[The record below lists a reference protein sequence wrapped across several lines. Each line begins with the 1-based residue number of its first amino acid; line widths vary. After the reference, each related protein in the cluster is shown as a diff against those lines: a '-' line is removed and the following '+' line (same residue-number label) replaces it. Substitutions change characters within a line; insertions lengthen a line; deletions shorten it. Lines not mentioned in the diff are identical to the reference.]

1 MKCKKN
7 NIIKKLSAVLTA
19 SALLL
24 TGCSGAKSSTQTDQD
39 LTYTDMLFD
48 TVIKIQILDPADES
62 ILDGLKKLCEKYDTM
77 FSTTNT
83 DSELY
88 KLNHANG
95 QPFTVSSETANL
107 IQEGIHYSE
116 LSGGAFDL
124 TIEPVSALAEAAKAN
139 ASARANGKEVTVIG
153 ANGSDSSKTATANK
167 KMDEVAPEIIGLEYQ
182 SETKAEY
189 AKYFKIYHY
198 DQGITL
204 LEIDMNKKTGRKAAG
219 KKWKE
224 ASEISGL
231 NPAEQE
237 QAALYLNKVIK
248 YLIVPENV
256 EIPAGLDKEV
266 IVVRQP
272 ADHVY
277 AGSNKT
283 ISLMEE
289 LGQLDKVTTVGVKKN
304 KCKNETIKEK
314 MAEKE
319 VIYAGTSGKLNYKK
333 LVKNKCNLA
342 LLSSSVLPE
351 KRSSKKAAKKKM
363 TAYRK
368 MTEKMTLLQ
377 IPVIVDRAKD
387 EKGKDAQKEWEKVYQ
402 VILGC
407 DGQSAE

>member
-1 MKCKKN
+1 
-7 NIIKKLSAVLTA
+7 
-19 SALLL
+19 
-24 TGCSGAKSSTQTDQD
+24 
-39 LTYTDMLFD
+39 
-48 TVIKIQILDPADES
+48 
-62 ILDGLKKLCEKYDTM
+62 
-77 FSTTNT
+77 
-83 DSELY
+83 
-88 KLNHANG
+88 
-95 QPFTVSSETANL
+95 
-107 IQEGIHYSE
+107 
-116 LSGGAFDL
+116 
-124 TIEPVSALAEAAKAN
+124 
-139 ASARANGKEVTVIG
+139 
-153 ANGSDSSKTATANK
+153 
-167 KMDEVAPEIIGLEYQ
+167 
-182 SETKAEY
+182 
-189 AKYFKIYHY
+189 
-198 DQGITL
+198 
-204 LEIDMNKKTGRKAAG
+204 MNKKTGRKAAG

-248 YLIVPENV
+248 YLIVPENA

-272 ADHVY
+272 ADHVF
-277 AGSNKT
+277 
-283 ISLMEE
+283 
-289 LGQLDKVTTVGVKKN
+289 
-304 KCKNETIKEK
+304 
-314 MAEKE
+314 
-319 VIYAGTSGKLNYKK
+319 
-333 LVKNKCNLA
+333 A

>member
-1 MKCKKN
+1 
-7 NIIKKLSAVLTA
+7 
-19 SALLL
+19 
-24 TGCSGAKSSTQTDQD
+24 
-39 LTYTDMLFD
+39 
-48 TVIKIQILDPADES
+48 
-62 ILDGLKKLCEKYDTM
+62 
-77 FSTTNT
+77 
-83 DSELY
+83 
-88 KLNHANG
+88 
-95 QPFTVSSETANL
+95 
-107 IQEGIHYSE
+107 
-116 LSGGAFDL
+116 
-124 TIEPVSALAEAAKAN
+124 
-139 ASARANGKEVTVIG
+139 
-153 ANGSDSSKTATANK
+153 
-167 KMDEVAPEIIGLEYQ
+167 
-182 SETKAEY
+182 
-189 AKYFKIYHY
+189 
-198 DQGITL
+198 
-204 LEIDMNKKTGRKAAG
+204 MNKKTGRKAAG

-248 YLIVPENV
+248 YLIVPENA

-289 LGQLDKVTTVGVKKN
+289 L
-304 KCKNETIKEK
+304 
-314 MAEKE
+314 
-319 VIYAGTSGKLNYKK
+319 
-333 LVKNKCNLA
+333 
-342 LLSSSVLPE
+342 PE
-351 KRSSKKAAKKKM
+351 KRSIKKAAKKKM